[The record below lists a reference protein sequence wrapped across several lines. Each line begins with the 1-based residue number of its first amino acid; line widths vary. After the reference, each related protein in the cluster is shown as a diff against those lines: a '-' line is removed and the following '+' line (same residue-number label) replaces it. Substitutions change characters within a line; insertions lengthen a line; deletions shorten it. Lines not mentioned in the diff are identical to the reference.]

1 MGYTAASARAVGDT
15 ITAAIWNSDVAN
27 NALWLGRDKPLA
39 LATETA
45 NQSINTATITAL
57 TFTAADLYDT
67 QAQHS
72 VSSNTSRLTVGTGNT
87 GTYFIHAS
95 GMFASNATGYRWAAL
110 RVNGTTE
117 FGRVSAN
124 AVNGDVHGWSVSGF
138 YRFTATTDYVEVIVY
153 QTSGGALN
161 IANATQNGRFGW
173 EWVAA

>member
-1 MGYTAASARAVGDT
+1 MGYTAPTSRATGDT
-15 ITAAIWNSDVAN
+15 ITAAIWNADVVN
-27 NALWLGRDKPLA
+27 NALWVGRDKPLA

-45 NQSINTATITAL
+45 NQSIANATITAL
-57 TFTAADLYDT
+57 TYTVADLYDT

-95 GMFASNATGYRWAAL
+95 GMWASNATGYRWVAL

-117 FGRVSAN
+117 FGRVSN
-124 AVNGDVHGWSVSGF
+124 MAVNGDVMGWNVSGY
-138 YRFTATTDYVEVIVY
+138 YRFSATTDYVEVIVY
-153 QTSGGALN
+153 QTSTVALN
-161 IANATQNGRFGW
+161 VANATQAGRFGW